1 MKDLFPRI
9 LGALIYIIALL
20 GGLYFRQ
27 PYWWFICT
35 ILLMVTM
42 YEWMR
47 LDTPH
52 HSNKNTRLYL
62 PSALVLF
69 IFIQF
74 SFFMADRA
82 YGPVWNNIVILL
94 GIAYYFFCAL
104 VFRKEFFHRK
114 SIPGLFLYILIPF
127 IFLYILGLAIP
138 PTFLLL
144 LFCIIWIND
153 TFAYLGGSMYG
164 RTKLAPSISPG
175 KTWEGTISGI
185 IAAGLAAY
193 VAARHLLDMEQYA
206 IWFSIGM
213 IVAIF
218 GNLGDLFESK
228 IKRKH
233 RIKDSGNFLP
243 GHGGALDRMDSLL
256 FAIPVYYIFVTILN
270 IQSQ

>member
-1 MKDLFPRI
+1 
-9 LGALIYIIALL
+9 
-20 GGLYFRQ
+20 
-27 PYWWFICT
+27 
-35 ILLMVTM
+35 
-42 YEWMR
+42 
-47 LDTPH
+47 
-52 HSNKNTRLYL
+52 
-62 PSALVLF
+62 
-69 IFIQF
+69 
-74 SFFMADRA
+74 
-82 YGPVWNNIVILL
+82 
-94 GIAYYFFCAL
+94 AYYFFCAL

-193 VAARHLLDMEQYA
+193 VAARYLLDMEQYA

-218 GNLGDLFESK
+218 GNLGDLFE
-228 IKRKH
+228 
-233 RIKDSGNFLP
+233 
-243 GHGGALDRMDSLL
+243 
-256 FAIPVYYIFVTILN
+256 
-270 IQSQ
+270 